1 MTEAIISKDRPLPG
15 TVVHY
20 DEIGRIMGCAA
31 PKITG
36 NPNAFNAHVGGQ
48 FFSTP
53 HPMALGAQRHQAL
66 HYTGLLGYLAQ
77 EAEKKGLPLAD
88 FLKEFSPENGFFI
101 DLYVAYEELWQRSGH
116 RHLEFGCFLDLR
128 KQEKIFPT
136 GYLDHCHGQTETLV
150 LMAHYFK
157 GRQVPATPDQ
167 VVMGTG
173 FKNLFNA
180 LMTVLMKGEV
190 RVDAQGRDFRESK
203 PGTILVPRGHYQS
216 LVKAP
221 SFHNGRL
228 KVIERMDE
236 EHIRE
241 ALENREDIKAVYF
254 SVVANPSGDVMPEAQ
269 IRGIARAILE
279 YNASHPEDPVF
290 VVADQ
295 VYNGSLLKEG
305 LEILS
310 IASLTGDRLDME
322 DDSAKS
328 MAMFD
333 YTVTIVSPS
342 KTLGYASARIGFAA
356 SNARIPGDLDDIITR
371 MGNVLGHEGSDGV
384 EVSAEKGALGAYA
397 FTPLSW
403 IDANSGYVKGQL
415 ARARHHVATIN
426 RSLGKE
432 FFTIND
438 PDAGWYI
445 LSSFPRKHLPLGIR
459 DSTDLMAWFM
469 GYARFRK
476 DTGVIVR
483 PGSQFGLE
491 APNFEPRDHL
501 ILRSTLAMKPAD
513 LDEFFGRLA
522 QGITKL
528 DRIKQLESLTAPK
541 LAAAIE
547 TAHGLEQF
555 ILGTAQVFSLE
566 RLTEFI
572 QKPGL
577 LELSLEEVC
586 MLIKALAMDE
596 VAAVLSFS
604 Q

>member
-1 MTEAIISKDRPLPG
+1 MTKVNIPNGRPLPG

-20 DEIGRIMGCAA
+20 DEIGRIMACAA
-31 PKITG
+31 QKITG
-36 NPNAFNAHVGGQ
+36 NANAFNAHVGGQ
-48 FFSTP
+48 FFLTP
-53 HPMALGAQRHQAL
+53 HPMALDAQRHQAL
-66 HYTGLLGYLAQ
+66 NYTGLLGYLAGL
-77 EAEKKGLPLAD
+77 AEDKSVTLAD
-88 FLKEFSPENGFFI
+88 FLKEFSPANGYFI
-101 DLYVAYEELWQRSGH
+101 DLTAAYEELWQRSDH
-116 RHLEFGCFLDLR
+116 HELDFAAFLESR

-136 GYLDHCHGQTETLV
+136 GYLDHCHGQIESLV

-157 GRQVPATPDQ
+157 GRQIPATPDQ

-180 LMTVLMKGEV
+180 LMTVLMTGEV
-190 RVDAQGRDFRESK
+190 RVGSQGRDARLPK

-236 EHIRE
+236 AHITE
-241 ALENREDIKAVYF
+241 ALENRGDIKAVYF
-254 SVVANPSGDVMPEAQ
+254 SVVANPSGDVMPEEQ
-269 IRGIARAILE
+269 IRGIARAIIG
-279 YNASHPEDPVF
+279 YNALHPNDPVF

-295 VYNGSLLKEG
+295 VYNGSLLKKG
-305 LEILS
+305 LEIFS
-310 IASLTGDRLDME
+310 IASLTDASLGM
-322 DDSAKS
+322 DDPAVNA

-356 SNARIPGDLDDIITR
+356 SNARIPGDRDDIISR
-371 MGNVLGHEGSDGV
+371 MGNILGHEGSDGV

-403 IDANSGYVKGQL
+403 IDANSEYVKAQL
-415 ARARHHVATIN
+415 ARARHHVETIN

-469 GYARFRK
+469 GYAQFKK

-491 APNFEPRDHL
+491 APNLGPRDHL
-501 ILRSTLAMKPAD
+501 ILRSTLAMKPGD
-513 LDEFFGRLA
+513 LDEFFRRLTR
-522 QGITKL
+522 GIVKL
-528 DRIKQLESLTAPK
+528 DRIKQLETLTAPK

-547 TAHGLEQF
+547 TAQGLEQF
-555 ILGTAQVFSLE
+555 ILGTAQVFSLDK
-566 RLTEFI
+566 LKDFI

-577 LELSLEEVC
+577 LDLSLEEVC

-604 Q
+604 N

>member
-1 MTEAIISKDRPLPG
+1 MTEANTPNGRPLPG

-20 DEIGRIMGCAA
+20 DEIGRIMACAT

-36 NPNAFNAHVGGQ
+36 NPHAFNAHVGGQ

-53 HPMALGAQRHQAL
+53 HAMALGAQRHQAL
-66 HYTGLLGYLAQ
+66 NYTGLLGYLADLAQ
-77 EAEKKGLPLAD
+77 EKGVALVD
-88 FLKEFSPENGFFI
+88 FLKEFSPAEGFFI
-101 DLYVAYEELWQRSGH
+101 DLTAAYEDLWQRSEH
-116 RHLEFGCFLDLR
+116 HHLDFAGFLDLR

-136 GYLDHCHGQTETLV
+136 GYLDHCHGQIESLV

-157 GRQVPATPDQ
+157 ARQIPATPDR

-173 FKNLFNA
+173 FKNLYNA
-180 LMTVLMKGEV
+180 LVTVLMTGEV
-190 RVDAQGRDFRESK
+190 RVDPQGRDARAPK
-203 PGTILVPRGHYQS
+203 PGTLLVPRGHYQS

-236 EHIRE
+236 AHLEE
-241 ALENREDIKAVYF
+241 ALENRGDIKAVYF

-269 IRGIARAILE
+269 IRGIARAILR
-279 YNASHPEDPVF
+279 YNARNPNDPVF

-295 VYNGSLLKEG
+295 VYNGSLLKKG
-305 LEILS
+305 LEIFS
-310 IASLTGDRLDME
+310 IASVSGASLGV
-322 DDSAKS
+322 DDDTVKS

-356 SNARIPGDLDDIITR
+356 SNAKIPGDRDDIITR

-384 EVSAEKGALGAYA
+384 EVSVETGALGAYA
-397 FTPLSW
+397 FTPQSW
-403 IDANSGYVKGQL
+403 IDTNSEYVKAQL
-415 ARARHHVATIN
+415 DRARNHVATIN
-426 RSLGKE
+426 RSLGKA

-469 GYARFRK
+469 GYARFQK
-476 DTGVIVR
+476 ETGVIVR

-491 APNFEPRDHL
+491 APNLDPQDHL
-501 ILRSTLAMKPAD
+501 ILRSTLAMKPED
-513 LDEFFGRLA
+513 LDAFFRRLT
-522 QGITKL
+522 QGIVKL
-528 DRIKQLESLTAPK
+528 DKMKALETLTATQ
-541 LAAAIE
+541 LGAAIE

-566 RLTEFI
+566 RLRDFI

-577 LELSLEEVC
+577 MDLSLEEVC

-596 VAAVLSFS
+596 VTTVLSFAD
-604 Q
+604 